1 MGMTIKLAWRN
12 IWRNKRRSGVILTA
26 IVVGLLGMV
35 FMIAIMDGMSTDM
48 VEVAIENG
56 VGHAQIHR
64 QGFLDNMSVKLNIRN
79 PGYVIK
85 RIEDTPD
92 LTAYA
97 ERVKVRGL
105 ISSAESS
112 SGVLIWGVD
121 HEREPKLNSIE
132 KNKDEGEFLTGG
144 KGEVYIGRSLAEK
157 LKVGLDDKIVLRG
170 QGLAT
175 EIVSAAFRVKGIFV
189 STSPEYDKYN
199 VYINLTEAQRLFDMN
214 GRVSEIALMSDSLD
228 NVDLL
233 AYDVNQEIGIQGLKA
248 STWKEIIPL
257 IVQMVEMFSAFNYI
271 VFIIVVIAMAFGIV
285 NTILMSVLERTR
297 EIGIIMAIGT
307 RPIKVFGMVMW
318 EGFFMGLMGLVFGW
332 MVSIVIYAILSKTGI
347 DFSIWSDSLKYMGGI
362 GTTVYPI
369 IKVYNVFWSSVSVF
383 IAAVV
388 SALYPAVKIMR
399 LTPVKAFRSV

>member
-1 MGMTIKLAWRN
+1 MTIKLAWRN

-35 FMIAIMDGMSTDM
+35 FMIALMDGMSTDM

-56 VGHAQIHR
+56 VGHVQIHK
-64 QGFLDNMSVKLNIRN
+64 QGFLDKMSVKLNIN
-79 PGYVIK
+79 SPGYVIK
-85 RIEDTPD
+85 RIEGTPN
-92 LTAYA
+92 LEAYA

-121 HEREPKLNSIE
+121 HEREPKLNSIK
-132 KNKDEGEFLTGG
+132 KNKDEGEFLTGR
-144 KGEVYIGRSLAEK
+144 KGEIYIGRSLAEK
-157 LKVGLDDKIVLRG
+157 LKVGIDDKIVLRG

-175 EIVSAAFRVKGIFV
+175 EIVSAAFRIKGIFV

-199 VYINLTEAQRLFDMN
+199 VYINLTEAQEFFDMN
-214 GRVSEIALMSDSLD
+214 DRVSEIALMSDSLD
-228 NVDLL
+228 NVELL
-233 AYDVNQEIGIQGLKA
+233 AYDINEVIEVQGLKA

-257 IVQMVEMFSAFNYI
+257 IVQMVELFSAFNYI
-271 VFIIVVIAMAFGIV
+271 VFVIVVIAMAFGIV

-307 RPIKVFGMVMW
+307 KPIKVFSMVMW
-318 EGFFMGLMGLVFGW
+318 EGFFLGLMGLVFGW
-332 MVSIVIYAILSKTGI
+332 IVSIVIYGILLKTGI

-369 IKVYNVFWSSVSVF
+369 IKPYNVFWSSVSVF
-383 IAAVV
+383 IAAVL

>member
-1 MGMTIKLAWRN
+1 MTIKLAWRN

-35 FMIAIMDGMSTDM
+35 FMIALMDGMSTDM

-56 VGHAQIHR
+56 VGHVQIHK
-64 QGFLDNMSVKLNIRN
+64 QGFLDKMSVKLNIN
-79 PGYVIK
+79 SPGYVIK
-85 RIEDTPD
+85 RIEGTPN
-92 LTAYA
+92 LEAYA

-121 HEREPKLNSIE
+121 HEREPKLNSIK
-132 KNKDEGEFLTGG
+132 KNKDEGEFLTGR
-144 KGEVYIGRSLAEK
+144 KGEIYIGRSLAEK
-157 LKVGLDDKIVLRG
+157 LKVGIDDKIVLRG

-175 EIVSAAFRVKGIFV
+175 EIVSAAFRIKGIFV

-199 VYINLTEAQRLFDMN
+199 VYINLTEAQEFFDMN
-214 GRVSEIALMSDSLD
+214 DRVSEIALMSDSLD
-228 NVDLL
+228 NVELL
-233 AYDVNQEIGIQGLKA
+233 AYDINEVIEVQGLKA

-257 IVQMVEMFSAFNYI
+257 IVQMVELFSAFNYI
-271 VFIIVVIAMAFGIV
+271 VFVIVVIAMAFGIV

-307 RPIKVFGMVMW
+307 KPIKVFSMVMW
-318 EGFFMGLMGLVFGW
+318 EGFFLGLMGLVFGW
-332 MVSIVIYAILSKTGI
+332 IVSIVIYGILLKTGI

-369 IKVYNVFWSSVSVF
+369 IKPYYVFWSSVSVF
-383 IAAVV
+383 IAAVL